1 MKKNLFLASL
11 LVLILTACDKPSP
24 SPAEKNPSTST
35 TQNSRKT
42 VPIDSKAAAPIATDE
57 RTPPVD
63 LKTGIPSASRK
74 P

>member
-11 LVLILTACDKPSP
+11 LVLILTACDKPPP
-24 SPAEKNPSTST
+24 SPAEKNPGAPTS
-35 TQNSRKT
+35 QNSRKT
-42 VPIDSKAAAPIATDE
+42 APIDPKAAAPIATDE

-63 LKTGIPSASRK
+63 PKTGTPSASKK